1 MLVPLPWLVELVP
14 ALAGE
19 PVEQIA
25 RQLTGA
31 GLNVE
36 RIHRLA
42 DGVAGVVVGRVQSVE
57 ELTGFRKPVRFCQ
70 VETGEG
76 QPRGI
81 VCGAT
86 NFAPGDLVAVALPGA
101 QLPGLGEITARRTYG
116 HTSDG
121 MICSARE
128 LGLGDEHSGILV
140 LGGGTEPGEDVATLA
155 AAAVLELEVTPDR
168 GYCLAMRGIAREA
181 AALAGAPFTDP
192 AAAVFDAQSP
202 TLTGLPEAAE
212 RRLRVAPD
220 GAAWPVVV
228 EDTEGCDRYLA
239 LTVTGMDPAAITP
252 VGLRL
257 RLLAAG
263 MRPVSLSVD
272 ITNAV
277 MLGLG
282 QPLHAFDRSALRG
295 PLRVRR
301 ARSGERIVT
310 LDGVDRALHPADL
323 VIADAEG
330 VLALAGVMGGSRA
343 EIGPQT
349 VDIVLESAHFDAVT
363 VARTARRHRLVSEA
377 ARRYERGVDP
387 ALGQAAAW
395 AAARLLVDLAG
406 AAPGGVTEI
415 DHRRPAAAV
424 LLPAGQ
430 VSQLGGREV
439 TPEAVRHRLR
449 QVGCLPEEHPGG
461 WLVTPP
467 PWRPDLRE
475 SVDLV
480 EEVLRLEGF
489 DAIPSRLPRPRP
501 GRGLTRAQRRSRDL
515 SRALA
520 AEGLV
525 EVVTSPFTSAD
536 PLRLAADDAR
546 RAAVRIANPLAADQA
561 WLRTSLLPGLAAAVV
576 HNRSRGTVDVGVF
589 EIGQVVLDRPAP
601 QSGWPALPPA
611 GRRPSP
617 EEIAGMQDALPCQP
631 PRVAALLAGDAD
643 PAGWWGAG
651 RAADWTDA
659 VRVARAGLEAIAAL
673 PQVGPGQSP
682 PWHPGRCAELR
693 VADRVVGYAGALH
706 PRTVEQLG
714 LPGGSVAFELDLSG
728 LLDAA
733 QPAVRAPLL
742 GEFPAAVLDVAVV
755 VAADVPQAR
764 VAAALRSGGG
774 PLVESVELF
783 DVYRGAQVSTGSVGL
798 AYRLT
803 LRAPDRTLTGEE
815 ANAARDAAV
824 AGAARETGAVLRSH

>member
-19 PVEQIA
+19 PAEQIA
-25 RQLTGA
+25 HRFTAA

-42 DGVAGVVVGRVQSVE
+42 DGVAGVVVGRVEAVE

-70 VETGEG
+70 LDTGEG
-76 QPRGI
+76 EPRGI

-86 NFAPGDLVAVALPGA
+86 NFAAGDLVTVALPGA
-101 QLPGLGEITARRTYG
+101 RLPGLGEISARRTYG
-116 HTSDG
+116 HTSEG

-128 LGLGDEHSGILV
+128 LGLGDDHSGILV
-140 LGGGTEPGEDVATLA
+140 LGRDAEPGADVATLT

-181 AALAGAPFTDP
+181 AALAGVPFTDP

-202 TLTGLPEAAE
+202 TLTGLPAAAG
-212 RRLRVAPD
+212 RRLRETPD

-239 LTVTGMDPAAITP
+239 LTVTGVDPAAVTP

-272 ITNAV
+272 VTNAV

-282 QPLHAFDRSALRG
+282 QPLHAFDRAALRG
-295 PLRVRR
+295 ALRVRR
-301 ARSGERIVT
+301 AHPGERLVT

-323 VIADAEG
+323 VIADDEG

-349 VDIVLESAHFDAVT
+349 VDVVLESAHFDAVT
-363 VARTARRHRLVSEA
+363 IARSARRHRLASEA

-406 AAPGGVTEI
+406 AEPGGVTEI
-415 DHRRPAAAV
+415 DHRRPAAVV

-430 VSQLGGREV
+430 VSRLGGREV
-439 TPEAVRHRLR
+439 SPEAVRHRLR
-449 QVGCLPEEHPGG
+449 QVGCLPEEHPDG

-489 DAIPSRLPRPRP
+489 DAIPSRLPRPHP
-501 GRGLTRAQRRSRDL
+501 GRGLTRSQRRRREL

-525 EVVTSPFTSAD
+525 EVVSSPFTSAD
-536 PLRLAADDAR
+536 PLRLPADDPR
-546 RAAVRIANPLAADQA
+546 RSAVRIANPLAADQA

-576 HNRSRGTVDVGVF
+576 HNRGRGTADVGVF
-589 EIGQVVLDRPAP
+589 EIGQVVFDRPAP
-601 QSGWPALPPA
+601 PPGWPALPPA

-617 EEIAGMQDALPCQP
+617 DELAALQQALPDQP
-631 PRVAALLAGDAD
+631 AHVAALLAGDVD
-643 PAGWWGAG
+643 PAGWWGPG

-659 VRVARAGLEAIAAL
+659 VRTARAGLEAVGAL
-673 PQVGPGQSP
+673 PELAAGQSP

-706 PRTVEQLG
+706 PRAVEQLG

-733 QPAVRAPLL
+733 QPVVRAPLL
-742 GEFPAAVLDVAVV
+742 GEFPAAVLDVALV
-755 VAADVPQAR
+755 VAAQVPQGR

-774 PLVESVELF
+774 VLVESVELF
-783 DVYRGAQVSTGSVGL
+783 DVYRGAQVPADSVGL

-803 LRAPDRTLTGEE
+803 LRAPDRTLAGEE
-815 ANAARDAAV
+815 ASAARDAAV
-824 AGAARETGAVLRSH
+824 AAAARATGAQLRH